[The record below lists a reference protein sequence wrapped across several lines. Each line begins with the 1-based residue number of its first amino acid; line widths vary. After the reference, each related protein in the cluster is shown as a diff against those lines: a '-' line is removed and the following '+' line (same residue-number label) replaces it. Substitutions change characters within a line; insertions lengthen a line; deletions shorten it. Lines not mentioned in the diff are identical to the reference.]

1 MQSEA
6 LCTAGRCWCQ
16 ISVCFKDMPQVNPI
30 SLFFR
35 CFCCCINSVW
45 PIGNFGYNLF
55 FGSTTFMEF
64 KLSFR
69 ISQSWRYH
77 WIPFLKKPAL
87 WSSLILNVD

>member
-6 LCTAGRCWCQ
+6 LRTGPVLLPNLHLLQGA
-16 ISVCFKDMPQVNPI
+16 PQVNPV
-30 SLFFR
+30 SLFFG
-35 CFCCCINSVW
+35 CFCCCINSIW
-45 PIGNFGYNLF
+45 PISNFGYNLF

-64 KLSFR
+64 KLSFW

-77 WIPFLKKPAL
+77 WIPFLKKLAL